1 MANVTINVDDDKEVT
16 IPKICKVSTKYRRKQ
31 RTLQSPTF
39 AETNNQINKT
49 MAKEIIIETY
59 KQRCECLGAEG
70 MALDSILNLNNIFL
84 PTPLVMSI
92 RDSLKAYKVSKGEI
106 QVADVVAIKKDAYKK
121 YHEIVGEGVR
131 SAVDADEYEMQ
142 YLRECLDGWIHRGAK
157 WEQEKLDLK
166 AQIRNLKRKL
176 GR

>member
-106 QVADVVAIKKDAYKK
+106 QEAEFVA
-121 YHEIVGEGVR
+121 GLG
-131 SAVDADEYEMQ
+131 
-142 YLRECLDGWIHRGAK
+142 
-157 WEQEKLDLK
+157 
-166 AQIRNLKRKL
+166 IRNIPTVLLYEGEELVKRGGIANWAEIEEL
-176 GR
+176 CR

>member
-1 MANVTINVDDDKEVT
+1 MTKTIIIKCKIMDTLELLEELSKKDKE
-16 IPKICKVSTKYRRKQ
+16 
-31 RTLQSPTF
+31 
-39 AETNNQINKT
+39 
-49 MAKEIIIETY
+49 EIIIETY
-59 KQRCECLGAEG
+59 KQRCKCLGAEG

-142 YLRECLDGWIHRGAK
+142 HLRECLDGWIHRGAN
-157 WEQEKLDLK
+157 WEQEKHDLK

>member
-1 MANVTINVDDDKEVT
+1 
-16 IPKICKVSTKYRRKQ
+16 
-31 RTLQSPTF
+31 
-39 AETNNQINKT
+39 

-157 WEQEKLDLK
+157 WEQEKHDLK